1 MSIRGFKLTSHWV
14 FVGNDEG
21 FSIGAHAAG
30 VAGSFIQEM
39 NNGQKIARIT
49 GLDPAGIGFDED
61 RLETV
66 LDKSDADFVDVIYYT
81 IIRFTFSNPTDA
93 VKCGNALMHIIGY
106 PL

>member
-1 MSIRGFKLTSHWV
+1 MSIRGLKLTSHLV
-14 FVGNDEG
+14 FVGNEG

-61 RLETV
+61 RLQTV
-66 LDKSDADFVDVIYYT
+66 LDKSDADFVDVI
-81 IIRFTFSNPTDA
+81 
-93 VKCGNALMHIIGY
+93 
-106 PL
+106 

>member
-1 MSIRGFKLTSHWV
+1 MSIRGLKLTSHLV
-14 FVGNDEG
+14 FVWNEG

-66 LDKSDADFVDVIYYT
+66 LDKSDADFVDVI
-81 IIRFTFSNPTDA
+81 
-93 VKCGNALMHIIGY
+93 
-106 PL
+106 